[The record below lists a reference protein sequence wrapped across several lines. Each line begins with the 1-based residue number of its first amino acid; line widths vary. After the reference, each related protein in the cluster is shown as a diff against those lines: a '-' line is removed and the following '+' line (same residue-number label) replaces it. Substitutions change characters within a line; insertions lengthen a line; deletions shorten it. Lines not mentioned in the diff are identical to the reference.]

1 LSGLSTCARFPLSP
15 RIQTLRAILAG
26 ACRRALAGAEGVC
39 AAALHPSAKAPL
51 RLVSSMPV
59 LPRPERLS
67 LHDAINYVAERCQS
81 ETEKAGKAVLAALS
95 EGALAASANVLVS
108 DRSYLPG
115 VVAGPLPVG
124 PPRRV
129 DAGTGPVPPELWAG
143 YPWPDFLRRAVLPRG
158 NPMYRKQTADGH
170 GVGPVYSDPMI
181 ATTDID
187 GWLERDGGSHKVPA
201 SRVGEEKRP
210 IGTIHEAKQGLDLTP
225 QQIMEKI
232 AKYER
237 WISGVLSRFRNYK
250 IADTDTDIFFQLVI
264 EIADL
269 FTDAL
274 GRNSYTTNIM
284 NLYNHGVQNVTG
296 RPSFKCVQD
305 ILNVIRAA
313 HTRLE
318 RNPRLLKKKKD
329 KEHTL
334 QIDNVFIIHGRNEA
348 KRRELKEMV
357 ANTFHLKPIILSE
370 QPNIG
375 RTVIEKFEHYAE
387 TCSYAIA
394 LFTPDDEVHF
404 NEETYLQARP
414 NVIYELGWFC
424 GRLGRSSTMLLLKE
438 GTSMFTDFAGIIQM
452 RFKANV
458 SELEGEIR
466 KDLIAAGILG

>member
-1 LSGLSTCARFPLSP
+1 MACAASLPPSARYDLRAGLSQPHIRDYASRPSPTPEPRLAPRTLSGLSTCARFPLSP

-232 AKYER
+232 AKR
-237 WISGVLSRFRNYK
+237 LIPLRPGTQNLVAARASGMLEQITNTTASSGRDDRLS
-250 IADTDTDIFFQLVI
+250 
-264 EIADL
+264 
-269 FTDAL
+269 AL
-274 GRNSYTTNIM
+274 LARVPTALWRRG
-284 NLYNHGVQNVTG
+284 GV
-296 RPSFKCVQD
+296 RSIPCRS
-305 ILNVIRAA
+305 
-313 HTRLE
+313 
-318 RNPRLLKKKKD
+318 
-329 KEHTL
+329 
-334 QIDNVFIIHGRNEA
+334 
-348 KRRELKEMV
+348 
-357 ANTFHLKPIILSE
+357 
-370 QPNIG
+370 
-375 RTVIEKFEHYAE
+375 
-387 TCSYAIA
+387 A
-394 LFTPDDEVHF
+394 L
-404 NEETYLQARP
+404 A
-414 NVIYELGWFC
+414 
-424 GRLGRSSTMLLLKE
+424 
-438 GTSMFTDFAGIIQM
+438 
-452 RFKANV
+452 
-458 SELEGEIR
+458 
-466 KDLIAAGILG
+466 